1 MSTVKGTLIDEGA
14 VGRNIDVYVE
24 KNGEMP
30 RYIIMSASTV
40 SLIESSR
47 RKAHPITSD
56 LLEFHGVAVAVCNV
70 LSLGEYE
77 IV

>member
-47 RKAHPITSD
+47 RKARSSTSD
-56 LLEFHGVAVAVCNV
+56 VLEFHGVAVAVCNV

>member
-1 MSTVKGTLIDEGA
+1 MTSIKGTLIDEEV

-40 SLIESSR
+40 SMIEASR
-47 RKAHPITSD
+47 RIARPSTTEVF
-56 LLEFHGVAVAVCNV
+56 EFHGVPIAVCNV
-70 LSLGEYE
+70 LSLGKYE